1 MSKTLG
7 KTTKKNNIKMPS
19 EHSTQLNIRI
29 PKLTRDRNHCGF
41 LCACS
46 LKPYLL
52 EQRMVCTSLPQRCS
66 RAYSHLGGTPGG
78 KFDRFVDILN
88 SQCLS
93 QRSNENALN
102 ITKPYCCLLILYGW
116 GKGLARYFRYR
127 GLRFEIL

>member
-1 MSKTLG
+1 MPKTLG
-7 KTTKKNNIKMPS
+7 KTMKNNIKMPS
-19 EHSTQLNIRI
+19 EQPTQLNIRI

-52 EQRMVCTSLPQRCS
+52 EQQMVCTSLPQRCS

-88 SQCLS
+88 SS
-93 QRSNENALN
+93 DENALN
-102 ITKPYCCLLILYGW
+102 ITKPYCCLLILCGL
-116 GKGLARYFRYR
+116 GKGLARYFWYR